1 MAAVLKWMSFENN
14 ARKKK
19 KAKKKLLAPDET
31 NQKEPEYRVMCAFST
46 CARWKIVCVCV
57 FILVW
62 QFILCI
68 QLKAIVWKNEVL
80 QSFFGF
86 CCLWLLLWPF
96 CISCECESLFCIEE
110 HSFLFNHVCDFRK
123 FMLKIRTMKIDKRKY
138 ETLLYA
144 WNCFLLK
151 LIGCNKFC
159 NLIY

>member
-1 MAAVLKWMSFENN
+1 MAAVLKWTSLENN
-14 ARKKK
+14 TQERRRKQKNCSRPTKRTKK
-19 KAKKKLLAPDET
+19 SQNIVLCVHFPLVLVGKL
-31 NQKEPEYRVMCAFST
+31 
-46 CARWKIVCVCV
+46 CVCE

-123 FMLKIRTMKIDKRKY
+123 FMLKIRTMKIDKRKH